1 MGGRW
6 SLPWCPLPGNGMQ
19 GSIAMVT
26 QSIFGVPG
34 ELWGGLC
41 PHRSLC
47 PPQMNRP
54 IQVKPAHSESRG
66 GTTPVSPNETPQRPP
81 HVPHRAGIN
90 PCPPTMSSPRG
101 SPCPQ

>member
-1 MGGRW
+1 M
-6 SLPWCPLPGNGMQ
+6 PWCPLPGNGMQ

-54 IQVKPAHSESRG
+54 IQVKPADSEGRG
-66 GTTPVSPNETPQRPP
+66 GRCSHPK
-81 HVPHRAGIN
+81 G
-90 PCPPTMSSPRG
+90 RG
-101 SPCPQ
+101 HPGVMGWQH